1 MEKKRTVFSL
11 VILFVVLIC
20 AYLLYDIL
28 TDRVT
33 ADSIGTA
40 QEQTQD
46 EELTLAPDF
55 TVQDA
60 DGNEVSLSSQFG
72 KPIVLNFWASWCG
85 PCKSEMADF
94 NEAYLE
100 LGDQVQFMMVNV
112 TDGKDETFEKAQAYL
127 ETQDYSFPVYFDRGL
142 DASATYGIWSLPS
155 TYFIDGDG
163 NLIAQAKSAI
173 DRELLQQGIDMILE

>member
-1 MEKKRTVFSL
+1 
-11 VILFVVLIC
+11 
-20 AYLLYDIL
+20 
-28 TDRVT
+28 
-33 ADSIGTA
+33 
-40 QEQTQD
+40 
-46 EELTLAPDF
+46 
-55 TVQDA
+55 
-60 DGNEVSLSSQFG
+60 
-72 KPIVLNFWASWCG
+72 
-85 PCKSEMADF
+85 
-94 NEAYLE
+94 
-100 LGDQVQFMMVNV
+100 MVNV

>member
-1 MEKKRTVFSL
+1 MEKKRTIFSL

-46 EELTLAPDF
+46 EELALAPDF
-55 TVQDA
+55 TVQDV

-127 ETQDYSFPVYFDRGL
+127 ETQDWMLRQHTAFGL
-142 DASATYGIWSLPS
+142 CPLRILLMGTAT
-155 TYFIDGDG
+155 
-163 NLIAQAKSAI
+163 
-173 DRELLQQGIDMILE
+173 